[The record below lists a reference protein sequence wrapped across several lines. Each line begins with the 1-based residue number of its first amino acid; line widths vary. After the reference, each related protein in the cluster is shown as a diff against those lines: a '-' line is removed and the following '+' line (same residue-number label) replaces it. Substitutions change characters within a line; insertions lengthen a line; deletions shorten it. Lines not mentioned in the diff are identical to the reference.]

1 MGQINKSK
9 PKTRKFNKKY
19 FKNLKKTI
27 KRLPIKNSTNI
38 QKGGVKLGEGGEG
51 CIVKP
56 HIQCSRKI
64 TGDYVS
70 KIKRIENE
78 DDRIDM
84 IQEMKIHTI
93 LTKLDPKSKYF
104 AYNIDICFIENTV
117 SRNNIVYTNKKT
129 GHRKKC
135 RIDPNINT
143 VNYIM
148 PYAGIDIEDVLSGRK
163 YSKVRKFVN
172 LKFKSITKHILNG
185 LKKLHS
191 NYIVHHDIKPEN
203 LALRIISQTPFIR
216 YLDFGLTENYRFIN
230 KTSYGQLF
238 TNAFGSAPFISADKY
253 IIASLNREISK
264 YNKKNLL
271 NNSIKNKILN
281 KVYSKIL
288 DTNLQ
293 YYRYSIGLN
302 KQTLKFPESTENNTL
317 KKDRDIIQ
325 IGDISD
331 IYDILVKLILNNTFL
346 DEYYK
351 QIDGIV
357 YKFDIYSL
365 GIVFFEMQKYCNFE
379 NDDFLELVR
388 NMINTNPIKR
398 YNINQCLKHSFYK
411 N

>member
-1 MGQINKSK
+1 
-9 PKTRKFNKKY
+9 
-19 FKNLKKTI
+19 
-27 KRLPIKNSTNI
+27 
-38 QKGGVKLGEGGEG
+38 
-51 CIVKP
+51 
-56 HIQCSRKI
+56 
-64 TGDYVS
+64 
-70 KIKRIENE
+70 
-78 DDRIDM
+78 
-84 IQEMKIHTI
+84 
-93 LTKLDPKSKYF
+93 
-104 AYNIDICFIENTV
+104 
-117 SRNNIVYTNKKT
+117 
-129 GHRKKC
+129 
-135 RIDPNINT
+135 
-143 VNYIM
+143 
-148 PYAGIDIEDVLSGRK
+148 
-163 YSKVRKFVN
+163 
-172 LKFKSITKHILNG
+172 
-185 LKKLHS
+185 
-191 NYIVHHDIKPEN
+191 
-203 LALRIISQTPFIR
+203 
-216 YLDFGLTENYRFIN
+216 FIN
-230 KTSYGQLF
+230 KTSYSQLF

-302 KQTLKFPESTENNTL
+302 KQTLKFPEFTEDKTL

-388 NMINTNPIKR
+388 NMINTNPFKR